1 MRATVDLEVLASF
14 LAEALGANTEVVIH
28 DLSDL
33 EHSLCLIRNPIS
45 RREVGAPA
53 TDLALRMLREC
64 TDGDSPPFR
73 ANYGGKTLDGRQF
86 RSSSLVVRD
95 EHGTPRAMIC
105 LNSDDRRLRQVI
117 ESLQSMVSADD
128 APQEE
133 LLSGSIELVGDEM
146 INREL
151 ARYALPAHSLGVDE
165 KRELVR
171 RLDRNGLFLV
181 KGFIAKT
188 AGMLGISEPT
198 LYRYLKD

>member
-14 LAEALGANTEVVIH
+14 LAEALGSHTEVVIH

-64 TDGDSPPFR
+64 DGTSRPYR
-73 ANYGGKTLDGRQF
+73 TNYNGKTLDGRQF

-95 EHGTPRAMIC
+95 TDGTPRAMIC

-117 ESLQSMVSADD
+117 ESLQSMITADD

-133 LLSGSIELVGDEM
+133 LLSGSIEQVGDEM
-146 INREL
+146 INLEL
-151 ARYALPAHSLGVDE
+151 SRFELPAHGLGVDE
-165 KRELVR
+165 KRELVQ

-188 AGMLGISEPT
+188 AGVLGISEPT